1 VSNRYVILTGGKN
14 NAGDFLIKHRAGK
27 LFAAL
32 RPDREIVDLD
42 GWLALDAEA
51 LELVN
56 DSAALILMG
65 GPALQ
70 EHMYPRVYP
79 LVPKL
84 NAIKVPIVAMGIG
97 WKSARGEWEDT
108 YTYPLAPDTLR
119 LLDRIR
125 DSGSLSSVRDFHTL
139 NVLGARGYDNYL
151 MTGCPAYYDLPSI
164 GARVPPL
171 DTIRKVA
178 FSLGVSFVRSASM
191 ERLMKE
197 QVLLMKEHFKDS
209 RFEVVFHHS
218 LDPDKF
224 LRVYAGSKRHNV
236 RHNAFA
242 KWLEG
247 HGIPYVDIAGS
258 AENLIAYYESVDLHV
273 GYRVHAHIFM
283 ASQSKLSVLI
293 TEDGR
298 GKATRDVIGG
308 MVVDGYQR
316 FRSGLAFA
324 LPLLRHASLDRY
336 VANESSAHEIIR
348 LTEYESASDG
358 QRTGASRKV
367 IDHNFQQMQRFLAQL
382 P

>member
-1 VSNRYVILTGGKN
+1 MVLTGGKN
-14 NAGDFLIKHRAGK
+14 NAGDFLIKHRASQ

-42 GWLALDAEA
+42 GWLPFDEGTLD
-51 LELVN
+51 LVN
-56 DSAALILMG
+56 ASAALILMG

-79 LVPKL
+79 LVPAL
-84 NAIKVPIVAMGIG
+84 NAIKVPIIAMGIG

-108 YTYPLAPDTLR
+108 HTYPLAPGTLR

-125 DSGSLSSVRDFHTL
+125 DSGTLSSVRDFHTL
-139 NVLGARGYDNYL
+139 NVLGARGYGNYL

-164 GARVPPL
+164 GAQAAAPDRFG
-171 DTIRKVA
+171 KVA
-178 FSLGVSFVRSASM
+178 FSLGVSFVRSAAM

-197 QVLLMKEHFKDS
+197 QVLLLKERFQDS

-224 LRVYAGSKRHNV
+224 LKVYAGSKRHND

-242 KWLEG
+242 RWLDG
-247 HGIPYVDIAGS
+247 QGIPYMDIAGS
-258 AENLIAYYESVDLHV
+258 AENLIAYYEGVDLHI

-283 ASQSKLSVLI
+283 ASRSRPSVLI
-293 TEDGR
+293 AEDGR

-308 MVVDGYQR
+308 MVVDGYHR
-316 FRSGLAFA
+316 FRSKLAVTLPFPRLA
-324 LPLLRHASLDRY
+324 LFDRY
-336 VANESSAHEIIR
+336 VANHSSALEIIR
-348 LTEYESASDG
+348 LVDYELASSG
-358 QRTGASRKV
+358 QRTGASRKL
-367 IDHNFQQMQRFLAQL
+367 IDHNFQVMQRFLAQL